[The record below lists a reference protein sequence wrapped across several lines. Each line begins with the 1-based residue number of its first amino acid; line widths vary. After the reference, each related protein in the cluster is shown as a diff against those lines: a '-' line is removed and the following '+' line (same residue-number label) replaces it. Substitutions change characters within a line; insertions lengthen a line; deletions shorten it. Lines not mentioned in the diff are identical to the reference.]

1 MSGTIKKLKLD
12 KLVNYYENPR
22 HAIGN
27 DERDTLE
34 KLFNAVGVQYM
45 LNLASDL
52 QKNGLLGNQ
61 QIVVVFSEKYQRY
74 IVYEGNRRVA
84 ALKLLLNPDYF
95 SFFL

>member
-45 LNLASDL
+45 LNL
-52 QKNGLLGNQ
+52 LL
-61 QIVVVFSEKYQRY
+61 ICK
-74 IVYEGNRRVA
+74 
-84 ALKLLLNPDYF
+84 KMDYLET
-95 SFFL
+95 SKSW